1 MRSARHGIRRD
12 FAFERFVSQGL
23 SMERRCG
30 RCRAA
35 LPPDDWV
42 SPIPTRIGSQTSK
55 IERNR
60 AVKTATVTEFR
71 RADTDPAP
79 VAQLVVRV
87 EDVADIESAVDG
99 ML

>member
-42 SPIPTRIGSQTSK
+42 SPIPTRISSNSSK
-55 IERNR
+55 IVGDR
-60 AVKTATVTEFR
+60 AVKAATLAELWRT
-71 RADTDPAP
+71 DTDAAP
-79 VAQLVVRV
+79 VTQFVDRV
-87 EDVADIESAVDG
+87 ENVDYIETDFDG
-99 ML
+99 